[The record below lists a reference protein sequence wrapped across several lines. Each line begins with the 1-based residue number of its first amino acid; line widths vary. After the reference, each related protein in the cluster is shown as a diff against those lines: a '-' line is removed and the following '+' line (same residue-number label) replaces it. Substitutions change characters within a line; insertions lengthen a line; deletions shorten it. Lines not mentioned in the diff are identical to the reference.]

1 MHTISHAFQQSTQL
15 ATFVSLI
22 AIGLVYVGLS
32 WLFGMFGG
40 GDGDGHDHDGHS
52 HQGHDGHDDHGH
64 TTVKVLSP
72 KLISVFLIGL
82 GAGGTLA
89 TVYGLSAVTAT
100 LVGVLSGFA
109 LGGSMYAFFRA
120 LYSQQS
126 NSNLVI
132 ERAVGH
138 VAVVNVQIPING
150 SGEVGLSL
158 NGQYIACFAKSRDNQ
173 AIGRGTSVKVSSVEG
188 STLVVES
195 IQHA

>member
-1 MHTISHAFQQSTQL
+1 M
-15 ATFVSLI
+15 TFVSLI
-22 AIGLVYVGLS
+22 AAGLAYVAIS
-32 WLFGMFGG
+32 WLFGQFGG
-40 GDGDGHDHDGHS
+40 GDGDDHDHSHT
-52 HQGHDGHDDHGH
+52 HQGHDGHDEQGH
-64 TTVKVLSP
+64 TTVKIFSP

-89 TVYGLSAVTAT
+89 TVYGLDAIFST
-100 LVGVLSGFA
+100 LIGIASGFA
-109 LGGSMYAFFRA
+109 LGGTMFLFFKA

-126 NSNLVI
+126 NSSLI
-132 ERAVGH
+132 IDRALGH
-138 VAVVNVQIPING
+138 LATVNIGIPTNG

-158 NGQYIACFAKSRDNQ
+158 NGQYITCFARSRDNQ